1 MNANYLGVLFSLVVL
16 LGTRQSFADPI
27 AEALGDDPSANS
39 EFPATIVE
47 LTIPSSGEKL
57 PGHIYLAAGQG
68 PHPTVVFL
76 HGIPGN
82 ERNLDLAQ
90 NLRRFGFNTLFFHY
104 RGAWGATGAYRIT
117 HLPEDALA
125 VLAFLQ
131 ENSEQLRV
139 AENAVSFLGHS
150 LGGFTALAAGA
161 STKDVACV
169 VALAP
174 ANVGVWKQ
182 QVEAG
187 GPQIDRLS
195 AYADTLFMLNG
206 LSGDRL
212 KEELAYTPL
221 SQLDTA
227 GFGPGLSGKD
237 VLLIVGEQDT
247 ATPPAVM
254 FDPVVSAYQTQES
267 LRLTAH
273 KIEGDHSF
281 SGGRVALS
289 RLLMDWM
296 DQRCR

>member
-1 MNANYLGVLFSLVVL
+1 MLFAVAL
-16 LGTRQSFADPI
+16 LSSWQASADPVTD
-27 AEALGDDPSANS
+27 ALNSDPSADS
-39 EFPATIVE
+39 EFPATVVE
-47 LTIPSSGEKL
+47 LTIPSSGEKM

-90 NLRRFGFNTLFFHY
+90 SLRRFGFNTLFFHY
-104 RGAWGATGAYRIT
+104 RGAWGATGAYRIN

-139 AENAVSFLGHS
+139 DGNSLSFLGHS

-161 STKDVACV
+161 KTKDVACV

-182 QVEAG
+182 QVTAG
-187 GPQIDRLS
+187 GPQIDRLG

-212 KEELAYTPL
+212 KEELAYTPM

-227 GFGPGLSGKD
+227 GFGPGLVGKD

-247 ATPPAVM
+247 ATPPAIM
-254 FDPVVSAYQTQES
+254 FDPVVSAYREQDS
-267 LRLTAH
+267 LRLTAY
-273 KIEGDHSF
+273 KIDGDHSF

-289 RLLMDWM
+289 LLLMEWM